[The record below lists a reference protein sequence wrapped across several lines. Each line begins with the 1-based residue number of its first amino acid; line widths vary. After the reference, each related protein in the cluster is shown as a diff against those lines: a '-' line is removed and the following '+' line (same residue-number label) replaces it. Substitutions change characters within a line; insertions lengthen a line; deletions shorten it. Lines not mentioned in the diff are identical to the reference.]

1 MTVRLLGSIAVVL
14 LAALVAAPSAFAQGC
29 AMCGSSFAPNDPTTK
44 AFNTS
49 VLFLMIAPYT
59 IFFTAAGCIAFLY
72 RRGMLGRRATVVP
85 FIRKHVP
92 APDPGPEEV
101 TP

>member
-1 MTVRLLGSIAVVL
+1 MTMRLFGSIAVVL
-14 LAALVAAPSAFAQGC
+14 LAALTAAPAAFAQC
-29 AMCGSSFAPNDPTTK
+29 AMCGNSFAQNDPTIK

-72 RRGMLGRRATVVP
+72 RRGMLGRRANVVP
-85 FIRKHVP
+85 FIRKHGST
-92 APDPGPEEV
+92 PDPGPEEV
-101 TP
+101 TS